1 MFFIAHSIGGLVVK
15 LALLWARKIQD
26 YRAILL
32 NCHGVS
38 FFGRLSLPATSNTQR
53 ALLTELATPHRG
65 SSYLTMRH
73 LKESIQTLLRL
84 HRPLPR
90 SLMEELRL
98 GNKTLLSMHDQ
109 FVDLTGELRL
119 WTFYETV
126 DSQLSGLGLGLTSEV
141 QFSAPIVSIKS
152 AIMGLRHETVYG
164 VDSDHAHCAS
174 FGPDNIRTMTS
185 YLEDLTSAIGKAQK
199 LSVRYMHIPLRLEEQ
214 VDVEVTGFYE
224 DPDRDMEPAIRL
236 YITKH
241 HLNDF
246 LLKGAEKCLE
256 ERLSK
261 APRRRSLSRPG
272 RRSTSRRRHWAS
284 GSADRGNGLGIIS
297 NVQDVLKP
305 LLGESSAGPDVVQS
319 PDIVVTLTSA
329 RPLIGPEGTRSL
341 PADALRRPDSLTI
354 PALSSPIFSRP
365 SSRASDG
372 TTSTMSEPTLDLS
385 PTSVNPG
392 RGRATTFGPAS
403 APVESRVVDSP
414 ARRQALERSLEEQ
427 LVGFSRPD
435 PSLRRFMWIHL
446 PFTNPLWVKVHLTPS
461 RLEVYFD

>member
-1 MFFIAHSIGGLVVK
+1 MGSIAHDDAEAGFAHMDGDVNGPTGYNETTVDIPLPEGHFGFPAPAASESREQPTLKQLAGDAILSPAINRHLPRAAHVWVRQGLRKELVREGLPPSRPLFFIAHSIGGLVVK

-38 FFGRLSLPATSNTQR
+38 FF
-53 ALLTELATPHRG
+53 ATPHRG

-246 LLKGAEKCLE
+246 LLK
-256 ERLSK
+256 
-261 APRRRSLSRPG
+261 
-272 RRSTSRRRHWAS
+272 AS
-284 GSADRGNGLGIIS
+284 SC
-297 NVQDVLKP
+297 
-305 LLGESSAGPDVVQS
+305 
-319 PDIVVTLTSA
+319 T
-329 RPLIGPEGTRSL
+329 
-341 PADALRRPDSLTI
+341 
-354 PALSSPIFSRP
+354 
-365 SSRASDG
+365 
-372 TTSTMSEPTLDLS
+372 
-385 PTSVNPG
+385 
-392 RGRATTFGPAS
+392 
-403 APVESRVVDSP
+403 VESNF
-414 ARRQALERSLEEQ
+414 LEAFE
-427 LVGFSRPD
+427 
-435 PSLRRFMWIHL
+435 
-446 PFTNPLWVKVHLTPS
+446 
-461 RLEVYFD
+461 